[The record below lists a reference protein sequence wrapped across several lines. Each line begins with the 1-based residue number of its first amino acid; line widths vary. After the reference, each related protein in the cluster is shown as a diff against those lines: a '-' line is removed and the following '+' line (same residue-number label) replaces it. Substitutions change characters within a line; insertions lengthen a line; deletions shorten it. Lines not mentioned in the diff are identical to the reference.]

1 MRIIYLL
8 GTLWLAMVAVML
20 FKWKFDTY
28 MVVALIIL
36 PLLIVMLELHEE
48 IAVIKEEAK
57 HQRKFVLDRYN
68 ILQEKV
74 NELSGHI
81 EKKIVVDFSEF
92 ARENLPKP
100 DDRQLLE
107 LRRKK
112 KKKKLEGRRPPSI
125 DLAATPSVTPP
136 TDPDKSKA

>member
-1 MRIIYLL
+1 
-8 GTLWLAMVAVML
+8 MVMTML

-36 PLLIVMLELHEE
+36 PLLIVMLELQEE
-48 IAVIKEEAK
+48 INQIKEEAK

-68 ILQEKV
+68 VLQEKV

-100 DDRQLLE
+100 IE
-107 LRRKK
+107 IPPEMRRKK
-112 KKKKLEGRRPPSI
+112 KKKRRDIPSAPPI
-125 DLAATPSVTPP
+125 DLAVTPP
-136 TDPDKSKA
+136 SAEPTDGDSSGSV